1 MNMEELQE
9 ECERRAI
16 ELIKQGVKLKEFDM
30 RLIARQVIKEAME
43 GKTDENSVSV

>member
-9 ECERRAI
+9 ECERRAMA
-16 ELIKQGVKLKEFDM
+16 LIKQGVALKELDM

-43 GKTDENSVSV
+43 GKMDENQ